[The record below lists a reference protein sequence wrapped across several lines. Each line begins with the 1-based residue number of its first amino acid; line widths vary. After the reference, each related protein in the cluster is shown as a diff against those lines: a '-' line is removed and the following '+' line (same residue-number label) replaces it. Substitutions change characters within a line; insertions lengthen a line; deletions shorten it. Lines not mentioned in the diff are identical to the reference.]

1 MREQFK
7 GGKKYDNGFWTTM
20 LKLIFIIYVDSGVLL
35 GEIGGRNRVESYGSI
50 ASTQG
55 NNLRNL

>member
-1 MREQFK
+1 
-7 GGKKYDNGFWTTM
+7 M
-20 LKLIFIIYVDSGVLL
+20 LKLIYADSGVLL

-55 NNLRNL
+55 NN